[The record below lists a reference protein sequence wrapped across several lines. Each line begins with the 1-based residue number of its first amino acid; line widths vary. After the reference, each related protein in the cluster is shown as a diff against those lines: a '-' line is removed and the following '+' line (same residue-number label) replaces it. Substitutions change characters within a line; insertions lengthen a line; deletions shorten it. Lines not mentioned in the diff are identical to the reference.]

1 MPNKNLANHCVR
13 SVASSKLKV
22 IQHDM
27 DFMKLSAPV
36 SGGAHPTA
44 SLLGSGGGADSAATP
59 QCSGGSLSPP
69 THMAALL
76 QCGSSQHLEGTL
88 WNSNRK

>member
-1 MPNKNLANHCVR
+1 MSNKSLANHCVR
-13 SVASSKLKV
+13 NVASSKLKV

-36 SGGAHPTA
+36 SGGAYPTA
-44 SLLGSGGGADSAATP
+44 SVLGSGGGADSVATP

-76 QCGSSQHLEGTL
+76 QCESSQHLERTL
-88 WNSNRK
+88 WNLNGK